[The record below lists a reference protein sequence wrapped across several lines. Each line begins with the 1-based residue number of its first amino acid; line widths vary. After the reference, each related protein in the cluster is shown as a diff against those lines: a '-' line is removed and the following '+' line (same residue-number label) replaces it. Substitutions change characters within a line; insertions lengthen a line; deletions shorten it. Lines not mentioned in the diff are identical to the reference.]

1 MNDLNSMAPII
12 AAAAGVLALLFAVVL
27 AKRVTTV
34 APGNE
39 KMTEIMGSIHEGA
52 MAFLSRQYKTLII
65 FVAAMAV
72 VIVVAGMVTGG
83 TEGGLNPM
91 TVVPFVAGA
100 YKLGVTCIIGL
111 GLAQW

>member
-52 MAFLSRQYKTLII
+52 MAF
-65 FVAAMAV
+65 
-72 VIVVAGMVTGG
+72 
-83 TEGGLNPM
+83 
-91 TVVPFVAGA
+91 
-100 YKLGVTCIIGL
+100 
-111 GLAQW
+111 